1 MKINWKYWLTMIALT
16 VLIEVSSGYISI
28 SLSKLKNSEMAFMM
42 SDEKPVD
49 RIERV
54 GDKLMNFLRGV

>member
-16 VLIEVSSGYISI
+16 VLIETCSGYISV
-28 SLSKLKNSEMAFMM
+28 SLSKLKSSEMAFMM
-42 SDEKPVD
+42 SDDKPID

-54 GDKLMNFLRGV
+54 GTKLINFVRGV